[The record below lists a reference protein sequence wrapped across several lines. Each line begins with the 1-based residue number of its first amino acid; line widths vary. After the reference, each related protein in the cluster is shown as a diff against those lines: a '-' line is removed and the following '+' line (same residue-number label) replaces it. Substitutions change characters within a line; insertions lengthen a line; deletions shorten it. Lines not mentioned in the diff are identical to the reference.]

1 MYALQSMLNIRLMRE
16 DRAQADLI
24 AAKAVRS
31 EAERELGRRAED
43 RLAFER
49 TKEER
54 RDRVYDAV
62 IGRTVKMDELD
73 RVRTAVSRID
83 EEGVL
88 LAEAE
93 RKAEIVFKEKDAA
106 AESARVGLALATRN
120 RTKIEQH
127 RAVWEEEDRRMRER
141 LADAEMDE
149 FAEVRRRNDID
160 ECS

>member
-93 RKAEIVFKEKDAA
+93 RKAEIAFKEKDAA

-120 RTKIEQH
+120 KTKIEQH